1 MHGDTYDDFVD
12 KFKVKKTTDD
22 CYTPDNV
29 MQAVNDWV
37 ANKYNI
43 NKSDFV
49 RPFYPGGDYQH
60 YDYSGGKIVVDN
72 PPFSILSE
80 IIMFYID
87 NNIKFFVF
95 CPALTAFSVAS
106 SNCAV
111 LAININIKYAN
122 GALVPTSFVTNL
134 EPENVRVRTDS
145 SLYNAIQIENDK
157 NIGAKRKIPKY
168 QYPNY
173 IITAAKI
180 GAYSKLGYDI
190 TIEKAESEHL
200 RSMDA
205 QKKSKKAL
213 YGGGY
218 IVSDNVK
225 QQIDRIDRIEKDR
238 IEKDRIEK
246 WQLSEREKE
255 IINRLS
261 SGGD

>member
-1 MHGDTYDDFVD
+1 MQGETYEDFVA

-37 ANKYNI
+37 ANNYNI

-80 IIMFYID
+80 IIKYYID
-87 NNIKFFVF
+87 NNIKFFIF
-95 CPALTAFSVAS
+95 CPALTAFNAAS

-145 SLYNAIQIENDK
+145 SLYNAIKKENDK
-157 NIGAKRKIPKY
+157 NIGEKRKIPKY

-190 TIEKAESEHL
+190 TITKSESAYL
-200 RSMDA
+200 RRMDA
-205 QKKSKKAL
+205 QIDSKKAL

-218 IVSDNVK
+218 ILSERLK
-225 QQIDRIDRIEKDR
+225 GEIDKIDKIEKDR

-246 WQLSEREKE
+246 WQLSDREKE
-255 IINRLS
+255 IIKKLS
-261 SGGD
+261 K

>member
-1 MHGDTYDDFVD
+1 MKGENYEQFVD
-12 KFKVKKTTDD
+12 KFKIKKTTDD

-29 MQAVNDWV
+29 MQAIEDWV
-37 ANKYNI
+37 ASKYNI

-49 RPFYPGGDYQH
+49 RPFFPGGDYQH
-60 YDYSGGKIVVDN
+60 YDYSDGKIVVDN

-80 IIMFYID
+80 IIKYYID
-87 NNIKFFVF
+87 NNIKFFIF
-95 CPALTAFSVAS
+95 CPALTAFNTAS

-111 LAININIKYAN
+111 LAVNINIKYAN

-157 NIGAKRKIPKY
+157 NIGDKRKIPKY

-190 TIEKAESEHL
+190 TITKSESAYL
-200 RSMDA
+200 RRMDA
-205 QKKSKKAL
+205 QIDSKKGL

-218 IVSDNVK
+218 ILSERLKGEIDR
-225 QQIDRIDRIEKDR
+225 IDRIDRIEKDR
-238 IEKDRIEK
+238 IEKWE
-246 WQLSEREKE
+246 LSDREKE
-255 IINRLS
+255 IIKKLS
-261 SGGD
+261 K